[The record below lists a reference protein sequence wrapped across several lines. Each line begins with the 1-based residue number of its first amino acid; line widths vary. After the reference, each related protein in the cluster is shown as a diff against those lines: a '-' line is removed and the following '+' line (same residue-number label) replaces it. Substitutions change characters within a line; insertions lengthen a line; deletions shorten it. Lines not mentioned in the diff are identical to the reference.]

1 MLGKHAVR
9 CGRFLLGVA
18 ACIVPGL
25 ASAVDLTGK
34 VELFAS
40 GQPLRAAEAADA
52 IVYFR
57 SRTPQKLVPPKEPVP
72 MVTRRKQF
80 VPRVL
85 AIAAGTTVRFPNE
98 DPILHNAF
106 STSPNN
112 AFDTGLYG
120 SGSGADHTFPNPG
133 LVKVY
138 CNVHHSMFG
147 HILVLD
153 TPYFTR
159 PDAQG
164 RFQLTGLPD
173 GEGDLVVFHDRAD
186 PWRQRVLPATT
197 PDVAVR
203 IDLNKRKVPPHMNKF
218 GKPYRR
224 SANASGY

>member
-1 MLGKHAVR
+1 VASLAAAG
-9 CGRFLLGVA
+9 LLASGVA
-18 ACIVPGL
+18 A
-25 ASAVDLTGK
+25 AADLSGK
-34 VELFAS
+34 VELYTS
-40 GQPLRAAEAADA
+40 GQPLRAAEAAEA

-57 SRTPQKLVPPKEPVP
+57 SRTPQAVQPAKQPAL
-72 MVTRRKQF
+72 MTTRRKQF

-85 AIAAGTTVRFPNE
+85 AVTAGSSVRFPNE

-120 SGSGADHTFPNPG
+120 SGAGAEHRFDNPG

-153 TPYFTR
+153 TPHFTR
-159 PDAQG
+159 PDATG
-164 RFQLTGLPD
+164 RFELTGLPD

-186 PWRQRVLPATT
+186 PWRQRIVPAST
-197 PDVAVR
+197 PEVTVR

-224 SANASGY
+224 SANAAAY